1 MSGTPIGQLT
11 RRVVLE
17 AIIRAPDG
25 AGGAVETWTTVATVF
40 AAVRALGGGESFAF
54 DRTTGRATHEIII
67 RHRSDVI
74 PAMRFR
80 MDTRIFE
87 ILAAR
92 DEDGRR
98 RHLRCL
104 VEERDL

>member
-1 MSGTPIGQLT
+1 MSATKIGELR

-17 AIIRAPDG
+17 EMSRTGDG
-25 AGGAVETWTTVATVF
+25 AGGATQTWTAVATLF
-40 AAVRALGGGESFAF
+40 ASVKSVGGSEGLAF
-54 DRTTGRATHEIII
+54 DRMTGRTTHEIII
-67 RHRSDVI
+67 RYRTDVV

-80 MDTRIFE
+80 LDARIFE
-87 ILAAR
+87 IVSAL
-92 DEDGRR
+92 DLDGRR

>member
-1 MSGTPIGQLT
+1 VSTHQIGELS

-17 AIIRAPDG
+17 QAVRTPDG
-25 AGGAVETWTTVATVF
+25 AGGAIESWTAVATLF
-40 AAVRALGGGESFAF
+40 AAVRALAGGESLAF
-54 DRTTGRATHEIII
+54 DRIDGRVTHEIII
-67 RHRSDVI
+67 RHRADVT

-80 MDTRIFE
+80 MGTRLFAIV
-87 ILAAR
+87 AAL
-92 DEDGRR
+92 DLDGRR

>member
-1 MSGTPIGQLT
+1 VSAHKIGELK

-17 AIIRAPDG
+17 QATRTPDG
-25 AGGAVETWTTVATVF
+25 AGGAALSWTTVATLF
-40 AAVRALGGGESFAF
+40 AAVRALSGGESFAF
-54 DRTTGRATHEIII
+54 DRIGGRVTHEFII
-67 RHRSDVI
+67 RHRGDVQ

-80 MDTRIFE
+80 LGTRLFE
-87 ILAAR
+87 ILAAL
-92 DEDGRR
+92 DLDGRR

>member
-1 MSGTPIGQLT
+1 VSPTRIGELT

-17 AIIRAPDG
+17 EVVRSPDG
-25 AGGAVETWTTVATVF
+25 AGGATESWSAVATLF
-40 AAVRALGGGESFAF
+40 AAVRALSGAENFTF
-54 DRTTGRATHEIII
+54 DRIDGRVTHEVVI
-67 RHRSDVI
+67 RHRGDVR

-80 MDTRIFE
+80 MGTRIFE
-87 ILAAR
+87 IVAAL
-92 DEDGRR
+92 DADGRR

>member
-1 MSGTPIGQLT
+1 MSAIQIGELT

-17 AIIRAPDG
+17 EIVRTPDG
-25 AGGAVETWTTVATVF
+25 AGGATEAWTPIATVF
-40 AAVRALGGGESFAF
+40 ASVKAPGGSESFAF
-54 DRTTGRATHEIII
+54 DRTTGRATHEIVI
-67 RHRSDVI
+67 RHRADVK

-80 MDTRIFE
+80 MGARVFE
-87 ILAAR
+87 ILNAL